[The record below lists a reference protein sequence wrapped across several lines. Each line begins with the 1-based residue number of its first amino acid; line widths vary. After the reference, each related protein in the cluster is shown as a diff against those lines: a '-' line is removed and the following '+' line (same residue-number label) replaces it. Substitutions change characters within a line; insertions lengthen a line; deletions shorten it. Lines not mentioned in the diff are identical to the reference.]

1 MSTYSASHRV
11 NGSGATVGILYPGY
25 HGPPVMAHKSGYD
38 RFCPMANGWGTLHPV
53 PDVAPPLLAEEE
65 GPMT

>member
-1 MSTYSASHRV
+1 
-11 NGSGATVGILYPGY
+11 
-25 HGPPVMAHKSGYD
+25 MAHKSGYD